1 MKGLKENLE
10 KANELVEKI
19 GVENI
24 WEVDVSEYSIR
35 ILAYKDLG
43 VEEKAL
49 ALGFEQED
57 STHYVK
63 DNQTIV
69 IALKEKQ

>member
-35 ILAYKDLG
+35 ILAYKNLG

-49 ALGFEQED
+49 ALGFEAGD
-57 STHYVK
+57 ATHFK
-63 DNQTIV
+63 RDNQMVIISTI
-69 IALKEKQ
+69 EKQ